1 MHEFWQGFMKNLLFS
16 IAINLKLLYII
27 VYQRKKMKEAHYKNK
42 GTGLKELTL
51 AKYGTIQAQKYHL
64 VKKEFISYTDNIQ
77 IYQGGIRGKF

>member
-1 MHEFWQGFMKNLLFS
+1 
-16 IAINLKLLYII
+16 
-27 VYQRKKMKEAHYKNK
+27 MKEAHYKNK
-42 GTGLKELTL
+42 GTRLKELTL